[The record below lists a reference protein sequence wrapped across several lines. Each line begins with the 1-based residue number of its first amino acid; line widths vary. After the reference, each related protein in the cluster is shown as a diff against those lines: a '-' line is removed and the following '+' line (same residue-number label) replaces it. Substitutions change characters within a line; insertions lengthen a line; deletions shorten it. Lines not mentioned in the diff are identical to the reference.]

1 MLKKDI
7 FVFPDTVKAPGF
19 VKLDRGDKDYV
30 LTYALLDDEPRSYK
44 SVHVNPELIADGAVA
59 MVLYSPVTNKL
70 LVHYG
75 YSCLCEAM
83 DVTHS
88 EFLEVANLYGFMQLD
103 RYKNRVYIKVFLP
116 RGQYS
121 LESDTDDYSD
131 NVYMTADA
139 IHPVDWQYI
148 PTFDLV
154 DAAVTDEGKLLL
166 RLGVCRPAV
175 DEAGDNMHIN
185 YAGQVAELKDGEHT
199 YEFTFV
205 KGENAYI
212 GYPHSRRK
220 GRMLEVDRAVMLC
233 GK

>member
-7 FVFPDTVKAPGF
+7 FVFPDMVKAPGTI
-19 VKLDRGDKDYV
+19 KLDRDGKDYV
-30 LTYALLDDEPRSYK
+30 LTYVLADDEPRSYR
-44 SVHVNPELIADGAVA
+44 SVHINPELIADGVAA
-59 MVLYSPVTNKL
+59 MVLYSPVNDKL

-83 DVTHS
+83 NLTHS
-88 EFLEVANLYGFMQLD
+88 EFLEVASLYGFMQLD

-116 RGQYS
+116 KGQYS
-121 LESDTDDYSD
+121 LESDTDVYSD
-131 NVYMTADA
+131 NVYMMADCV
-139 IHPVDWQYI
+139 HPIDWQYI

-154 DAAVTDEGKLLL
+154 DAAVTDKGKLLL

-175 DEAGDNMHIN
+175 EEAEGNMHIN
-185 YAGQVAELKDGEHT
+185 YAGQTAELVEGEHT

-205 KGENAYI
+205 KGENAYV

-220 GRMLEVDRAVMLC
+220 GRMLEIDRAVMLC

>member
-1 MLKKDI
+1 M
-7 FVFPDTVKAPGF
+7 
-19 VKLDRGDKDYV
+19 
-30 LTYALLDDEPRSYK
+30 LTYTILDDEPASRK
-44 SVHVNPELIADGAVA
+44 SVHINPELIADGNAA
-59 MVLYSPVTNKL
+59 MVLFSPITNSL

-83 DVTHS
+83 NVTHS
-88 EFLEVANLYGFMQLD
+88 EFLDVASLYGFMQID

-148 PTFDLV
+148 PTFDLI
-154 DAAVTDEGKLLL
+154 DAAVTDKGKLLL

-175 DEAGDNMHIN
+175 EEAEGNMHIN
-185 YAGQVAELKDGEHT
+185 YAGQTAELKDGEHT

-212 GYPHSRRK
+212 GYPYSRRK